1 MGIHFP
7 WHKIFECQCIK
18 SYPNPIIKCIIKKL
32 WHCLSVPSSLIK
44 KSNLIWK
51 HVAVLMS
58 GPVSLD
64 LSNVCG
70 PDAKLGCSL
79 CWSHNSPFKILEVL
93 EVHVWE
99 VFWFHLF
106 ALDWRRQ
113 PAYLC
118 LWDSVSFCLLYL
130 LVQYKLWETLSSSK
144 AMRLRPS
151 DVSTS
156 LQRFCAAWCAL
167 RCAGCMGWG
176 FQEALM
182 SASGF
187 PSCHKA
193 GPTTSHL
200 SRKPQCSNRS
210 SEAVSYFF
218 HLPVLCGSQP
228 PGVKPGALF
237 RSQWCTGRWHRAFWR
252 L

>member
-151 DVSTS
+151 DVSTWHCRGS
-156 LQRFCAAWCAL
+156 VQPGVPWDVLGAWD
-167 RCAGCMGWG
+167 GD
-176 FQEALM
+176 
-182 SASGF
+182 
-187 PSCHKA
+187 
-193 GPTTSHL
+193 
-200 SRKPQCSNRS
+200 SRKPSWVPVASLPATRLVPLPHTCHANHSAGTG
-210 SEAVSYFF
+210 AVKLSHIFF
-218 HLPVLCGSQP
+218 TY
-228 PGVKPGALF
+228 LF
-237 RSQWCTGRWHRAFWR
+237 CVGPSLQE
-252 L
+252 